1 MMDDFQAL
9 RISIASPQQIL
20 AWSRGEVKKPETINY
35 RTHRAEVD
43 GLMDERIFGPSK
55 NYECYCGKYKKIR
68 YRGIVCDQCGVEIT
82 SKRVR
87 RERMGHIK
95 LACPVTHV
103 WFAYGIPNK
112 LSLILNTPQKKLETV
127 IYYARYLVTEY
138 SEDGKKEALEI
149 IAKKYDT
156 QKEVLKEDL
165 KKALEE
171 KEDEFKESIKE
182 QKKKKKNKKKLEL
195 AVENLKAKEKKELAK
210 IKSIYKQ
217 KEANTKKKL
226 DTLKDLVSNL
236 REGTTLSEE
245 EYNQLVEYD
254 IDFFDLGMGAEAIR
268 KLLNKLDLEKSMDE
282 IMEAF
287 KKTRSK
293 AKKGKLIQRL
303 RVVKG
308 MKKANIDPSWL
319 VLDVVPVLPPDLRP
333 IIQLPGGRFATS
345 DLNDLY
351 RRVINRNNRLKRLM
365 RLGAPEIILRNEKRM
380 LQEAVD
386 ALIDN
391 SHRPGNAVLNSRNQ
405 AYKSLSDMLRG
416 KQGRF
421 RQNLLGKRVDYSGR
435 SVIISGPSLNIYEC
449 GIPKTMALELF
460 KPFVLSEIIKEGLA
474 LNIKS
479 AKLFYDAKSPEVW
492 DILERVTKKHPVLL
506 NRAPTLHKQGI
517 QAFFPVL
524 IEGDAIQIH
533 PMICKGF
540 NADFDGDQMAVHV
553 PLTQKAK
560 EEVLKRMM
568 VDSNILL
575 MADGTSVV
583 NTEKDMALG
592 VYYLTAID
600 KEEKNKEFKYFSS
613 PVEAEGMFDLEKLK
627 LHERIKVLVNGK
639 LVETSVGRI
648 IFNEVLPEG
657 FRYVNEQLDKK
668 KVARLSEEILDKY
681 GSEEVVGFLDDVK
694 TLGFKF
700 ATKSGISVSFN
711 DFVVSKEKEE
721 ILDEVSKKE
730 DQYTQDY
737 YMGLLAPEEKKRLV
751 EEAWMEAIDKIADVT
766 WEKYNEKE
774 NNLVMLNESGATP
787 VANPLRQIS
796 GVKGLILDPQGKIV
810 ELPLRSNYRE
820 GLSTL
825 EYFVAARGTRKG
837 LADTA
842 LKTAES
848 GYLTRRLV
856 DVAQDVI
863 TRVEDCGVEEGIVV
877 ERDANRR
884 LSFGRRLHGRFLTQD
899 VIDEETGEVILK
911 AGNCVGI
918 EEADEIDQNE
928 NIKKAYVRSPLKC
941 KALRSV
947 CQKCY
952 GHSLGTGKLVDKG
965 IAVGIIAAQS
975 MGEAATQLTLDTKHL
990 AGRAGTDITQGLP
1003 RVEELFEARTPKGK
1017 AELSPLNGKI
1027 KVLSEEG
1034 KNKIEIVITNDDE
1047 VVKNY
1052 LLKDGDKPKFKRSK
1066 KVKKG
1071 DVVIVRKNG
1080 KEIKVPEDGRV
1091 SREDN
1096 KIILETKNS
1105 ISESISVD
1113 KDAVLIVKDGDK
1125 VKKGQQLTEGSID
1138 PKELM
1143 ELVDLDTAQHYIIDN
1158 IQETYGVQ
1166 GIGIDDRH
1174 VEVVVRQMSRFAR
1187 IRNSGDSEY
1196 LPNEYKDAIEIE
1208 LINEELKNEGKN
1220 IITARRELLGI
1231 TTAAVRTES
1240 FLSAASFQ
1248 EQVRVLTDAALIGKV
1263 DELRGLKENVII
1275 GKPVPLGDEL
1285 EGGEEE

>member
-82 SKRVR
+82 TKRVR

-112 LSLILNTPQKKLETV
+112 LSYILNIQQKKLETV

-138 SEDGKKEALEI
+138 SEEGKKEALEI
-149 IAKKYDT
+149 IEKKYDT
-156 QKEVLKEDL
+156 SKEELKEDL
-165 KKALEE
+165 KQALEE
-171 KEDEFKESIKE
+171 EKEEFKDRIKE
-182 QKKKKKNKKKLEL
+182 EKKKKKKAKKKIKLTID
-195 AVENLKAKEKKELAK
+195 NLKAKEKKELAK
-210 IKSIYKQ
+210 IRSIYKQ
-217 KEANTKKKL
+217 KQTNTKKKL
-226 DTLKDLVSNL
+226 DTLKELVSNL

-245 EYNQLVEYD
+245 EYIQLVEYD
-254 IDFFDLGMGAEAIR
+254 IDFFDLGMGAQAIR
-268 KLLNKLDLEKSMDE
+268 KLLNKLDLDKLIDE
-282 IMEAF
+282 INAAYR
-287 KKTRSK
+287 KTRSK

-303 RVVKG
+303 RIIKG
-308 MKKANIDPSWL
+308 MKKANIDPAWL

-435 SVIISGPSLNIYEC
+435 SVIISGPDLNIYEC

-479 AKLFYDAKSPEVW
+479 AKLFYDAKGPEVW

-553 PLTQKAK
+553 PLTKDAK
-560 EEVLKRMM
+560 QEVLKRMM

-592 VYYLTAID
+592 VYYLTSID
-600 KEEKNKEFKYFSS
+600 EPTDEPMKYFSNS
-613 PVEAEGMFDLEKLK
+613 LEAQGMYDLEELK
-627 LHERIKVLVNGK
+627 LHERIKVLVNGE
-639 LVETSVGRI
+639 LIETSVGRL
-648 IFNEVLPEG
+648 IFNDVFPEG

-681 GSEEVVGFLDDVK
+681 GSEQVVKFLDQVK

-700 ATKSGISVSFN
+700 ATRSGISVSFN
-711 DFVVSKEKEE
+711 DFVVSKQKDR
-721 ILDEVSKKE
+721 ILDEVSSKE
-730 DQYTQDY
+730 DQYTEDY

-751 EEAWMEAIDKIADVT
+751 EEAWMEAIDKIAEIT

-796 GVKGLILDPQGKIV
+796 GVKGLILDPEGKIV
-810 ELPLRSNYRE
+810 ELPLRSNYKE

-863 TRVEDCGVEEGIVV
+863 TRIEDCGVEDGIIV

-884 LSFGRRLHGRFLTQD
+884 LSFGRRLHGRYLTQD
-899 VIDEETGEVILK
+899 VVDEETGEVVLK
-911 AGNCVGI
+911 AGECVGI
-918 EEADEIDQNE
+918 EDSEKINENE

-952 GHSLGTGKLVDKG
+952 GYSLGTGKLVDKG

-1017 AELSPLNGKI
+1017 AELSPVNGKVKI
-1027 KVLSEEG
+1027 MSEET
-1034 KNKIEIVITNDDE
+1034 KRNKIEVIISNKDK
-1047 VVKNY
+1047 VVKKY
-1052 LLKDGDKPKFKRSK
+1052 KMMDGDKATFKRSK

-1071 DVVIVRKNG
+1071 DLMVTRKDG
-1080 KEIKVPEDGRV
+1080 KEIKAPEAGRLTFDDDGNIV
-1091 SREDN
+1091 
-1096 KIILETKNS
+1096 LETKNT
-1105 ISESISVD
+1105 ISESVSVE
-1113 KDAVLIVKDGDK
+1113 KDAVFLVKDGDE
-1125 VKKGQQLTEGSID
+1125 VEKGQRLTEGSID

-1143 ELVDLDTAQHYIIDN
+1143 EYVDLEAAQHYIIDN

-1187 IRNSGDSEY
+1187 IRRAGESEY
-1196 LPNEYKDAIEIE
+1196 LPNEYVDALEIE
-1208 LINEELKNEGKN
+1208 RINDGLKEEDKD
-1220 IITARRELLGI
+1220 IITSNRELLGI

-1248 EQVRVLTDAALIGKV
+1248 EQVRVLTDASLIGKI

-1285 EGGEEE
+1285 QDEG